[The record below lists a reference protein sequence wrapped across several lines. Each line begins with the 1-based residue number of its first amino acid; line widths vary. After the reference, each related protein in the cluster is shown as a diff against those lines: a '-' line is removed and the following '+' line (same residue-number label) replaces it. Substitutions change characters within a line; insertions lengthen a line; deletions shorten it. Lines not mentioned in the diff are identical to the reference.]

1 MKSLPI
7 NPEKWYCA
15 QELVKLLNRTPD
27 AVFLIVLK
35 NNCKVKVVNDITYVW
50 GQDIIDAVTRK

>member
-15 QELVKLLNRTPD
+15 QELVKLLNRTSD
-27 AVFLIVLK
+27 AVFLIVIK
-35 NNCKVKVVNDITYVW
+35 NKCKVKVVNDIMYVY
-50 GQDIIDAVTRK
+50 GQDIIKAITPK

>member
-35 NNCKVKVVNDITYVW
+35 NNCKVKVVNDIMYVY
-50 GQDIIDAVTRK
+50 GQDIIKAITPK